1 MLRCVREL
9 ESLFL
14 SPPKTGNSLIIP
26 LGYDNDNI
34 KELSFSCRGKIR
46 NRYGSIST
54 GNINGYSVHCNIADE
69 GINLL
74 SGLLSNLCKKYSR
87 EEALFSYYN
96 FSDIPQNTFNFID
109 KLPNANRICH
119 SAIDEQ
125 FEAEI
130 EKLHEQYDTRYRYI
144 SQYSDCYA
152 RAATAAQQNEAEF
165 NLPQEILLF
174 HISKKD
180 YELKHSLQFEK
191 HVHFLTQQLWRVG
204 IYPIA
209 FFESD
214 SVSLEF
220 HSSRHYFGC
229 EIVLPS
235 SRRIRKESSDLK
247 HGEVLV
253 STGWDSWD
261 WSAEGQEI
269 FNIPHY
275 DESWI
280 LNSINLPKEIT

>member
-1 MLRCVREL
+1 MKNINDL
-9 ESLFL
+9 EPLFL
-14 SPPKTGNSLIIP
+14 SSPKTGNSLIIP
-26 LGYDNDNI
+26 LGYDKDNI

-54 GNINGYSVHCNIADE
+54 GNINGYSIHCNIGDE

-74 SGLLSNLCKKYSR
+74 SGLLINLCKKYTR

-96 FSDIPQNTFNFID
+96 FSDIPQNAFNFID

-125 FEAEI
+125 FEAEM

-152 RAATAAQQNEAEF
+152 RATAVAQQNEVKF
-165 NLPQEILLF
+165 NLSQEILLF

-180 YELKHSLQFEK
+180 YELKHAHQFEK
-191 HVHFLTQQLWRVG
+191 HIHFLTQQLWRVG

-209 FFESD
+209 FFERD
-214 SVSLEF
+214 SVSF
-220 HSSRHYFGC
+220 DFQSSRNYFGC
-229 EIVLPS
+229 EIILPS

-247 HGEVLV
+247 HDEVLL

-269 FNIPHY
+269 FKIPRY
-275 DESWI
+275 DEEWI
-280 LNSINLPKEIT
+280 LDNLHILK